1 MLSLTM
7 QGIGIDIGSIA
18 VLLLLFRS
26 DWQVAPLEL
35 PCCALEVTA
44 PQRSGG
50 TSAKTMQCGCCRDR
64 HGRSR
69 LQG

>member
-1 MLSLTM
+1 MLSLIM
-7 QGIGIDIGSIA
+7 QGIGIDIGSIV

-35 PCCALEVTA
+35 PCCALEATS
-44 PQRSGG
+44 PQRSDG
-50 TSAKTMQCGCCRDR
+50 TSAESIQCGCCRDR

-69 LQG
+69 SQG

>member
-1 MLSLTM
+1 MLPLTM
-7 QGIGIDIGSIA
+7 QGIGIDIGSIV

-35 PCCALEVTA
+35 SCCALEVTFQYIQSNQYIVVA
-44 PQRSGG
+44 
-50 TSAKTMQCGCCRDR
+50 DR